1 MMEIWSQ
8 EEEARRLQLRFDRLK
23 ASDGIGQAKFARTYN
38 LPGGASMIT
47 QHLKQT
53 RPINLKA
60 AKAYAQGFGCSI
72 EEISPRIAQEISL
85 SEVVEISSHRNQKT
99 TPDELV
105 IPQFESGGS
114 MGRGLLLRDQ
124 PGVIRGWTVNQE
136 WIQKNVPSNSGSGN
150 LCIVTGF
157 GPSMRPLFNPGDP
170 LLVDRG
176 VTSYQGDA
184 IYFFRVG
191 DEGFIKSL
199 QSIPG
204 QGFRVISANRDHFDP
219 WTITEGMDFEVFGR
233 VLKVWKGEDF

>member
-1 MMEIWSQ
+1 MSQ
-8 EEEARRLQLRFDRLK
+8 EQ
-23 ASDGIGQAKFARTYN
+23 ASE
-38 LPGGASMIT
+38 L
-47 QHLKQT
+47 L
-53 RPINLKA
+53 
-60 AKAYAQGFGCSI
+60 GFGQSALSQYLNGKIPLNVEASTKIAKLIGCQVEDFSTSLAQQVAGYSI
-72 EEISPRIAQEISL
+72 EIGSI
-85 SEVVEISSHRNQKT
+85 RNQKT

-124 PGVIRGWTVNQE
+124 PGIIRGWTVNQE

-176 VTSYQGDA
+176 VTCYQGDA